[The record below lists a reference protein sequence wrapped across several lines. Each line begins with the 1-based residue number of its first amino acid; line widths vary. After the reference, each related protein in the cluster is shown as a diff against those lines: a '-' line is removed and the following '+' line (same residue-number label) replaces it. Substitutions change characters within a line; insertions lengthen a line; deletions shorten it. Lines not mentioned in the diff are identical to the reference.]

1 MRDSISARFVT
12 GKSLIFFLLM
22 GFCLLQFLPATSSG
36 TDRPTARPAL
46 TDRAHSAGKWSGAML
61 LDAQREGDLIVVVG
75 DHGLILRSVDGAK
88 NFQQVESPTRR
99 MLTSV
104 AIDGELALAVGHDT
118 TVLRSLDG
126 GSSWDVVH
134 VDPEA
139 DLALF
144 SVCIVDSKRM
154 VAVGSFGTVL
164 ISEDGGNEW
173 RQELISDE
181 GPHVYSVQKS
191 PTRLVATGEF
201 GSIFESRDQ
210 GDSWSQLDSPYE
222 GTFFHI
228 LTTDSESLIVM
239 GLRGNLWEGQPGDW
253 KQVNIAS
260 DSSLFGGTR
269 IGDRYL
275 VVGDEGRVLLR
286 SEKGIWTDAS
296 PPERRIVSSVLQ
308 KGDGSLLLIG
318 EKGIR
323 EIDQP
328 ASRSKESRQ
337 EGGK

>member
-1 MRDSISARFVT
+1 MRDSTSTRYLT
-12 GKSLIFFLLM
+12 GKSLIVLLM
-22 GFCLLQFLPATSSG
+22 LGFCLLQFLPAASSG
-36 TDRPTARPAL
+36 TDRSAVRPAL
-46 TDRAHSAGKWSGAML
+46 SDRAHPAAKWSGALL
-61 LDAQREGDLIVVVG
+61 LDAERQGDSNLVVG
-75 DHGLILRSVDGAK
+75 DHGLILRSSNGGKDFV
-88 NFQQVESPTRR
+88 QVESPTRR

-104 AIDGELALAVGHDT
+104 AIDGEVALAVGHDT

-126 GSSWDVVH
+126 GSNWGVVH

-154 VAVGSFGTVL
+154 VAVGSFGTLL
-164 ISEDGGNEW
+164 ISEDGGDEW

-239 GLRGNLWEGQPGDW
+239 GLRGNLWVGQPGGW

-286 SEKGIWTDAS
+286 LETGSWTDAS
-296 PPERRIVSSVLQ
+296 PSERRIVSAVLE
-308 KGDGSLLLIG
+308 KSDGTLLLIG

-323 EIDQP
+323 EIDPP
-328 ASRSKESRQ
+328 ASTSKESRQ